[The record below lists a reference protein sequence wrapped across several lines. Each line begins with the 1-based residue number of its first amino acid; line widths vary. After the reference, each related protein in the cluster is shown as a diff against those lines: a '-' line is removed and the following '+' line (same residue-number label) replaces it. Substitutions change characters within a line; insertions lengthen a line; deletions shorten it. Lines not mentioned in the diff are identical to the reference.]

1 MRFLLAALL
10 LGAVLSYTTAYR
22 NTEKFRDEIDNEVD
36 FVNSLDELE
45 DINEEDLPG
54 LNDEEDELNDPRPFR
69 VRFRGRRII
78 RRIGRIRIRV
88 DKLKCPLR
96 CAAYYTCLAKSSGIA
111 RMFCYKLKKSCRC

>member
-1 MRFLLAALL
+1 MAPNTHISLSRLLFQKRKNIRDLNPNVSIIVEYSL
-10 LGAVLSYTTAYR
+10 ISLS
-22 NTEKFRDEIDNEVD
+22 I
-36 FVNSLDELE
+36 
-45 DINEEDLPG
+45 DLPG

-69 VRFRGRRII
+69 VRFRGRRMI

-111 RMFCYKLKKSCRC
+111 RMFCYKLKKSCKC